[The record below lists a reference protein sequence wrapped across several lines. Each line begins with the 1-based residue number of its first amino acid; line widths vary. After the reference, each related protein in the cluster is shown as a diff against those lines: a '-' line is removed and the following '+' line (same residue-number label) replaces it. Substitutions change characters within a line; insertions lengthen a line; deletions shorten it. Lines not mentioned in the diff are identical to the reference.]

1 MCRQDPR
8 LAARKVLGKISI
20 GLCLVQVCDD
30 RPGRG
35 GAELSQLLHLIPP
48 DKLMIETDGPYLV
61 PRTIKPAKTRPRR
74 CHFYALHSPSSCIHA
89 GQLLVQM

>member
-8 LAARKVLGKISI
+8 LAAREVLGQISI
-20 GLCLVQVCDD
+20 ESCLVQVCDD

-61 PRTIKPAKTRPRR
+61 PRTIMPAKARPRR
-74 CHFYALHSPSSCIHA
+74 CCIHALHSPFSCIHA
-89 GQLLVQM
+89 GQLLV